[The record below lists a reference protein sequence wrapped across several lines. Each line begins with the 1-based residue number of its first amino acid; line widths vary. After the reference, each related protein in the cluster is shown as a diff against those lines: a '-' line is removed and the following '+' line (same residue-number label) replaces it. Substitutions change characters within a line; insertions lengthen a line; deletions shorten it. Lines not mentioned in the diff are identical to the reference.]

1 MVALSVDIKIKYP
14 EITAMRFADYENS
27 FFAEINQAE
36 AIELQNEDW
45 QKLQSDIDARLKSAN
60 DIVNYHKAL
69 PYPDLE
75 QYLHITASARA
86 YKNGEVIK
94 LDRAYHE
101 QLDVLQ
107 LLYGFD
113 FDSGKTLIA
122 RIYDQI
128 YPIYYDE

>member
-1 MVALSVDIKIKYP
+1 MVTLSVDIKIKYP

-75 QYLHITASARA
+75 QYLHIAASVRA

-122 RIYDQI
+122 RIYEQI
-128 YPIYYDE
+128 YPSYYYE